1 MCSFLGMKLDTPRRL
16 VPTLVASYLVVS
28 QLACAATEPFPPD
41 PEEVLVVV
49 NATAHSLSVVPTGS
63 PNTGI
68 TIPLGSASRVPEGI
82 AAREGIALVPLGDD
96 DAVAVVDLDAGTVLN
111 TFPLAA
117 GSGAT
122 GAAIIDDSIGY
133 VALPKLDRITRINYL
148 TGDTVSVAVGN
159 GPQGLVFTRGR
170 IFVLNG
176 NLDGAGDPLGPSWLT
191 VIDPVTNAKATGI
204 DSIALP
210 GPGNVRSATVAADG
224 LIYLVSAGDSGVGE
238 GRLSIV
244 NPVAREEIA
253 NFGTFGNAP
262 GAVAASGDMVFLSS
276 WAEGLM
282 QFDARLREV
291 VRGVGEGFAVATNS
305 SVAASRN
312 GKLYAISAGPCTGG
326 TGGVAHI
333 IRADDPVETGTIP
346 LGECA
351 TGALI
356 TTIPSTP

>member
-1 MCSFLGMKLDTPRRL
+1 MTSRPLPLLGLL
-16 VPTLVASYLVVS
+16 FVA
-28 QLACAATEPFPPD
+28 ACASTEPFPPD

-49 NATAHSLSVVPTGS
+49 NGTAHSLSVVPTGS

-68 TIPLGSASRVPEGI
+68 TIPLGSGSTVPAGV
-82 AAREGIALVPLGDD
+82 AAREGVALVPLGAD

-111 TFPLAA
+111 TFDLAA

-122 GAAIIDDSIGY
+122 GAAIVDDSIGY
-133 VALPKLDRITRINYL
+133 VASPGLDRITRINYL

-159 GPQGLVFTRGR
+159 TPQGLVFTRGR

-224 LIYLVSAGDSGVGE
+224 LIYLISAGDSGMGE

-253 NFGTFGNAP
+253 NFGGFGNVP
-262 GAVAASGDMVFLSS
+262 GGVAAFGEEVFLSS
-276 WAEGLM
+276 WAEGMM

-291 VRGVGEGFAVATNS
+291 IRGAGEGFAVPTNS
-305 SVAASRN
+305 GVAASPN
-312 GKLYAISAGPCTGG
+312 GKLYAISAGPCAGAV
-326 TGGVAHI
+326 GGVAHI
-333 IRADDPVETGTIP
+333 IRADDLVETGTIP

-356 TTIPSTP
+356 TTIPATP